1 MSWCDLDLIFDL
13 LIVIMSFKILS
24 GLFLGILDWIAAI
37 DYYMHFY
44 MIVLFPVTAILHLIN
59 FTPQ

>member
-37 DYYMHFY
+37 DYYMYFY